1 MGNLTNMGN
10 DKTFNQFAVIGA
22 PIEHSL
28 SPILHNAVF
37 KQLKLNAQ
45 YEKIQLPTNDLT
57 DFIKAISQKK
67 ITGFNIT
74 IPHKTDI
81 LSYLDHIN
89 PRAKEIGA
97 VNCVL
102 NRNDKLWGFN
112 TDWYGFSMLL
122 KNNRVDISGKSILIF
137 GAGGVAYSVLY
148 SLISAN
154 AGKIFINNRTH
165 KNTIKLIDNFKSNS
179 ENMEISGL
187 KCMDIISN
195 QIDLIINCTSLGMSP
210 LQEKTPISKAL
221 ILPQHIIIDTIYTPL
236 KPRLLQEAESIGAK
250 IINGLDM
257 FIFQGLASIDIW
269 YGENV
274 SEKVNHNLIKEKII
288 RKLC

>member
-1 MGNLTNMGN
+1 MGNFTNMGN
-10 DKTFNQFAVIGA
+10 DKTFNQFAVIGY

-28 SPILHNAVF
+28 SPILHNDIF
-37 KQLKLNAQ
+37 QQLNLNAQ
-45 YEKIQLPTNDLT
+45 YKKIQIPPNDLT
-57 DFIKAISQKK
+57 DFVKAISQRNLN
-67 ITGFNIT
+67 GFNIT

-102 NRNDKLWGFN
+102 NKNNKLWGFN

-122 KNNRVDISGKSILIF
+122 KNNDVNISGKTILIL
-137 GAGGVAYSVLY
+137 GAGGVAYSALY
-148 SLISAN
+148 SLISEN
-154 AGKIFINNRTH
+154 AGKIFIINRTH

-179 ENMEISGL
+179 ENMEIIGL
-187 KCMDIISN
+187 NSEDIIAN
-195 QIDLIINCTSLGMSP
+195 QIDIIINCTPLGMSP
-210 LQEKTPISKAL
+210 QQKKTPISKDL

-236 KPRLLQEAESIGAK
+236 KTRLLHEAESIGAK

-257 FIFQGLASIDIW
+257 FIYQGLASIDIW

-274 SEKVNHNLIKEKII
+274 SKKVNHNLIKEKII
-288 RKLC
+288 RILC